1 MKTIKK
7 KKQKKNIKK
16 MMQLLGIIGKIAI
29 IVLFFYVVFDRLQ
42 DVNGLSWFFTTWN

>member
-7 KKQKKNIKK
+7 RKQKKDVKK
-16 MMQLLGIIGKIAI
+16 IMKVLGIIGKIAI

-42 DVNGLSWFFTTWN
+42 DVNGLSFFFTTWR